1 MSAIGSSLSIPA
13 FSPRDVT
20 AMRAYRPPRIILAL
34 LSCKSRLA
42 DCGGDSN
49 RLESVSES
57 MNYGTLPT
65 KLLHALETWPNAR
78 AQMFRTPAGWQNIS
92 SDEFLRRTAGLS
104 QALFELGVKPGDR
117 VGLFAANRPEWH
129 TADFAINGHGGVTV
143 PVYFK
148 ESPERAAYIL
158 KHSEARVIFVAG
170 SDQLISL
177 LAIRNELPQLEHIIV
192 ADAGHDLP
200 SDCLRYETL
209 VASAGGAEVASYRMR
224 AAQVLPG
231 QLASIIYTSGT
242 TGEPKGVMLTH
253 TNFCSNVTDVGCDF
267 ALHSNEDVAISFLPL
282 AHVYGRTLDYI
293 YLFQGVPVAYVDAVE
308 NVAQA
313 LTEIRP
319 TVMAAVPRVFEK
331 IYAKLMEQGSA
342 SSGIKK
348 RIFAWS
354 MRVAERAARWR
365 CGDASAG
372 PLLKIQWSLADKL
385 VYEKIRE
392 GTGGRLRIVSS
403 GGAPLSKSLAEFFW
417 SVGIPI
423 YQGYGLTETSP
434 IVSSNFPR
442 NRPGSSGLPIPHCEV
457 KAADDGEI
465 LVRGPMIMQG
475 YYKRPEAT
483 REAIDEEG
491 WFHTGD
497 IGYLDEDNY
506 LFITDRMKD
515 LLKTSGGKFVAPQ
528 PIENSLKT
536 SPYILNAMVLGD
548 RRKFIV
554 ALVVPNCKTI
564 SAKAAEHG
572 VTIST
577 GEEVAAH
584 PFTRTL
590 IHAEIQRLTAHL
602 AQYETIKRFALL
614 SADFTFDSGALTF
627 TMKLK
632 RRVVE
637 EQYHEVIEGLF
648 ADIAEPRPVIQN

>member
-1 MSAIGSSLSIPA
+1 
-13 FSPRDVT
+13 
-20 AMRAYRPPRIILAL
+20 
-34 LSCKSRLA
+34 
-42 DCGGDSN
+42 
-49 RLESVSES
+49 
-57 MNYGTLPT
+57 MNYGTLPS
-65 KLLHALETWPNAR
+65 KFLHALDTWPSPR
-78 AQMFRTPAGWQNIS
+78 AQMFRSPQSASWQNIS
-92 SDEFLRRTAGLS
+92 SDELLRRTAGLS

-129 TADFAINGHGGVTV
+129 TADFAITGNGAVTV

-148 ESPERAAYIL
+148 ESTERTAYIL
-158 KHSEARVIFVAG
+158 KHSEAKVVFVAG

-177 LAIRNELPQLEHIIV
+177 LAIRSELPHLEQIIV
-192 ADAGHDLP
+192 ADAGDQIP

-209 VASAGGAEVASYRMR
+209 IALAGGAEVASYRMR
-224 AAQVLPG
+224 TSQVLPG

-242 TGEPKGVMLTH
+242 TGEPKGVMLSH

-267 ALHSNEDVAISFLPL
+267 ALNSSQDVAISFLPL
-282 AHVYGRTLDYI
+282 AHVYGRTHDYI
-293 YLFQGVPVAYVDAVE
+293 YLFQGVPIAYVDVVE

-313 LTEIRP
+313 LKEIKP
-319 TVMAAVPRVFEK
+319 TIMAAVPRVFEK
-331 IYAKLMEQGSA
+331 IYARLMEQGSA
-342 SSGIKK
+342 SPGLKK
-348 RIFAWS
+348 KIFAWA
-354 MRVAERAARWR
+354 MRVAQRAAPWR
-365 CGDASAG
+365 CGEAEAA
-372 PLLKIQWSLADKL
+372 PLLKMQWTLADQL
-385 VYEKIRE
+385 VYSKIRQ
-392 GTGGRLRIVSS
+392 GTGGRLRIISS
-403 GGAPLSKSLAEFFW
+403 GGAPLSRSLAEFFW

-442 NRPGSSGLPIPHCEV
+442 NRVGSSGLPIPNCEV

-475 YYKRPEAT
+475 YYKLPEAT
-483 REAIDEEG
+483 REVIDEDG

-497 IGYLDEDNY
+497 IGYLDKDNY

-515 LLKTSGGKFVAPQ
+515 LLKTSAGKFVAPQ
-528 PIENSLKT
+528 PIENALKT
-536 SPYILNAMVLGD
+536 SPYILNAMVVGD

-572 VTIST
+572 ITIAT
-577 GEEVAAH
+577 GEEVTAH

-590 IHAEIQRLTAHL
+590 LHAEIQRLTANL

-614 SADFTFDSGALTF
+614 PGDFTFDNGALTF

-637 EQYHEVIEGLF
+637 EQYRDVIESLY
-648 ADIAEPRPVIQN
+648 ADVAEPRPVVSRD